1 MKILKIIIIC
11 IIVLVIAVVG
21 IVING
26 LLSLRENFSE
36 IKEKIPELNTII
48 DNVEEPKI
56 ILDGEYVFDSG
67 SLTYDVNKWTEE
79 SIIEK
84 NILKHKNTDGYIMF
98 LARQNVENALT
109 ITNTDEFK
117 QKMESMFT
125 SLAPEKNAIVSEMKF
140 NNINDNMFSVEAKI
154 TLLGMNGTQY
164 MYVTNNSMT
173 VITAL
178 GNEGEF
184 ENDVQELL
192 NTLVIDNISANL
204 EEINN

>member
-125 SLAPEKNAIVSEMKF
+125 SLAPEKNAIVKYVY
-140 NNINDNMFSVEAKI
+140 FS
-154 TLLGMNGTQY
+154 NY
-164 MYVTNNSMT
+164 
-173 VITAL
+173 
-178 GNEGEF
+178 
-184 ENDVQELL
+184 
-192 NTLVIDNISANL
+192 
-204 EEINN
+204 